1 MGILK
6 HISTL
11 ASDWRRDESGAALVE
26 FTMMLPVM
34 ILLFAVIIEGGRMFW
49 SYQAAVSGVRDAAR
63 YLARVAPG
71 DICSSG
77 GSVAGYTS
85 DLETIVRTGA
95 SGYSIFPA
103 GLTVTAVTANL
114 TCTAGSYRVSPAPV
128 VEVTATLAITFPFA
142 DVFAFNGTDRPAITT
157 VISDQSKV
165 FGT

>member
-1 MGILK
+1 MKLIQHTK
-6 HISTL
+6 ACL
-11 ASDWRRDESGAALVE
+11 AKWARSDDGAALVE
-26 FTMMLPVM
+26 FTLMLPIM

-71 DICSSG
+71 DICSAG

-95 SGYSIFPA
+95 SGYSIFPT
-103 GLTVTAVTANL
+103 GLTITAVTPSL
-114 TCTAGSYRVSPAPV
+114 SCTTGSYRVSPAPV
-128 VEVTATLAITFPFA
+128 VEVTANLTITFPFA
-142 DVFAFNGTDRPAITT
+142 NVFAFNGTARPTINT

>member
-1 MGILK
+1 MIDQK
-6 HISTL
+6 HIKTFL
-11 ASDWRRDESGAALVE
+11 AKWAHDEDGAALVE
-26 FTMMLPVM
+26 FTMMLPIM

-85 DLETIVRTGA
+85 DLETIVRNGA
-95 SGYSIFPA
+95 SGYGIFPA
-103 GLTVTAVTANL
+103 GLTVTAVTPSL
-114 TCTAGSYRVSPAPV
+114 SCTAGSYRVSPAPV
-128 VEVTATLAITFPFA
+128 VEVTASLTITFPFA
-142 DVFAFNGTDRPAITT
+142 DVFAFNGTARPTITT